1 MPTFRQ
7 VSDGL
12 DRKPYPYLR
21 QDKGLSVV
29 FYTETAVFAIMRR
42 LMQPQYHC

>member
-1 MPTFRQ
+1 MPPFRQ

-12 DRKPYPYLR
+12 GRQPHLYLR